1 MTATDY
7 HRKLTENTDAWYADT
22 IDFAAFREN
31 QRAIWADIEASGCKS
46 DVLALLR
53 GVSK

>member
-7 HRKLTENTDAWYADT
+7 HRKLSANTDAWYAEE
-22 IDFAAFREN
+22 IDFDTFREN
-31 QRAIWADIEASGCKS
+31 QRQIWAAIEASGCKT

-53 GVSK
+53 GVSL